1 MEKRKKQVIIKTRN
15 AEFERYESDVKIL
28 FAKYGTIC
36 KYIAQHENANE
47 LEKRLKQWVAI
58 YGKTLPINYDIR
70 TGTGIV
76 VEYGSL
82 IERG

>member
-1 MEKRKKQVIIKTRN
+1 MEKRKKQIIIKTRN
-15 AEFERYESDVKIL
+15 AEFARYESDVKIL

-36 KYIAQHENANE
+36 KYIAQHENATE
-47 LEKRLKQWVAI
+47 LEKRLKQWAAI